1 MRWNRRRSR
10 LYRLLAEQEMENA
23 LREAGMP
30 AGPVGGAGCGC
41 FWEYL
46 PEGHIRIWTCDAHAF
61 ICTPDGGT

>member
-30 AGPVGGAGCGC
+30 AGPFGGAACGC
-41 FWEYL
+41 TWEYL
-46 PEGHIRIWTCDAHAF
+46 DGGHIRIWTCDSHAF
-61 ICTPDGGT
+61 ICAPDGGT